1 MSQQQTE
8 EHYKRA
14 VQVFNQFKEQTI
26 NKLKEAYPDAIFKN
40 EGEAINHL
48 IDKGN
53 RVEEAVIKFY
63 NLFPDNEAS
72 HKAKFEWGKFTGK
85 NLNTEFLEKEVF
97 ELFFDNEFHLILGGG
112 RISGLKGIES
122 SYKLFL
128 RLHEIYEQRFNNN
141 EIDETEKLTNFER
154 LFWFRQI
161 GGFELP
167 VFKNQNLTNINRDKI
182 ISKVLKINTR
192 DIKSFINEDTKNPLK
207 ESDKVKI
214 SNQFNTLTKGK
225 GKK

>member
-26 NKLKEAYPDAIFKN
+26 NKLKRVFPDAIFKN
-40 EGEAINHL
+40 EGDAINHL
-48 IDKGN
+48 IEKGN
-53 RVEEAVIKFY
+53 RVEEAVLKFY
-63 NLFPDNEAS
+63 HLFPDDEAS
-72 HKAKFEWGKFTGK
+72 QNARLEWLKFTGK

-97 ELFFDNEFHLILGGG
+97 ELFFDNEFHLILQGG
-112 RISGLKGIES
+112 RKSGLKGLES
-122 SYKLFL
+122 QYKLFL
-128 RLHEIYEQRFNNN
+128 RLHEIYEQRFNSN
-141 EIDETEKLTNFER
+141 EIEETEKLTNFER
-154 LFWFRQI
+154 LFWFKQI

-167 VFKNQNLTNINRDKI
+167 IFKSQNLTNINRDKI

-192 DIKSFINEDTKNPLK
+192 DIKSFINDDTKNPLK
-207 ESDKVKI
+207 DSDKDKI
-214 SNQFNTLTKGK
+214 SKQFNDLIKGK